1 MNEIQ
6 KKCLFESSLAQVWS
20 FWIQV
25 DKTPGWVDGVLESE
39 RTSEVS
45 QGTGL
50 SWKEKCSVME
60 HVLIAEH
67 CVTHWDEGRCII
79 VETKLPMGAVMK
91 RSITFAVSAKDR
103 SEVHIVLSW
112 NLGMA
117 AAFVDEARLRGVFE
131 NGLEKTLQN
140 WQAAMRVSGS
150 LQN

>member
-25 DKTPGWVDGVLESE
+25 DKTPAWVDGVLESE
-39 RTSEVS
+39 RTSEIL
-45 QGTGL
+45 QGIGL

-67 CVTHWDEGRCII
+67 RVTHWEEGRCII

-91 RSITFAVSAKDR
+91 RSLTFAVSSQDR
-103 SEVHIVLSW
+103 AEVHIILSW
-112 NLGMA
+112 DLGMA
-117 AAFVDEARLRGVFE
+117 AAFVDESRLQEVFDS
-131 NGLEKTLQN
+131 GLEKTLQN
-140 WQAAMRVSGS
+140 WQTAVRASGS